1 MMENISVDT
10 FMKMVILLGSF
21 LAAIVYLQE
30 QAKKATREMLKDEFE
45 DIHEDIS
52 EMKTDVNARFDKV
65 EQRIDKSDLE
75 ACRNFLVHA
84 MVDIERGIADDA
96 LIHRFWDELDHY
108 HREKQN
114 SYIDTR
120 VQALIDS
127 GKLKPRMK

>member
-1 MMENISVDT
+1 MDVKT
-10 FMKMVILLGSF
+10 FADAIVL
-21 LAAIVYLQE
+21 LAAFIGAVIYL
-30 QAKKATREMLKDEFE
+30 KATMKDTIKEVNKEDFE
-45 DIHEDIS
+45 DMHDSLEDL
-52 EMKTDVNARFDKV
+52 KTEVNDRFDKV
-65 EQRIDKSDLE
+65 EKRIDKSDLE

-108 HREKQN
+108 HNEKQN

-127 GKLKPRMK
+127 GKLKPRLK

>member
-1 MMENISVDT
+1 MDVKT
-10 FMKMVILLGSF
+10 FADAIVL
-21 LAAIVYLQE
+21 LAAFIGAVIYL
-30 QAKKATREMLKDEFE
+30 KATMKDTIKEVNKEDFE
-45 DIHEDIS
+45 DMHDSLEDL
-52 EMKTDVNARFDKV
+52 KTEVNDRFDKV
-65 EQRIDKSDLE
+65 EKRIDKSDLE

-108 HREKQN
+108 HNEKQN

-127 GKLKPRMK
+127 GKLNPRLK

>member
-1 MMENISVDT
+1 MDVKT
-10 FMKMVILLGSF
+10 FADAIVL
-21 LAAIVYLQE
+21 LAAFIGAVIYL
-30 QAKKATREMLKDEFE
+30 KATMKDTIKEVNKEDFE
-45 DIHEDIS
+45 DMHDSLEDL
-52 EMKTDVNARFDKV
+52 KTEVNDRFDKV
-65 EQRIDKSDLE
+65 EKRIDKSDLE

-108 HREKQN
+108 HNEKQN

-127 GKLKPRMK
+127 RKLKPRLK

>member
-1 MMENISVDT
+1 MDIKSFVDAI
-10 FMKMVILLGSF
+10 VL
-21 LAAIVYLQE
+21 LAAFIGAVIYLKTTIRDTVKE
-30 QAKKATREMLKDEFE
+30 VNKEDYEDVHDSIADLKD
-45 DIHEDIS
+45 D
-52 EMKTDVNARFDKV
+52 MNNRFDAMNK
-65 EQRIDKSDLE
+65 RIDKSDLE

-108 HREKQN
+108 HRERQN

-127 GKLKPRMK
+127 GKLKPRLK